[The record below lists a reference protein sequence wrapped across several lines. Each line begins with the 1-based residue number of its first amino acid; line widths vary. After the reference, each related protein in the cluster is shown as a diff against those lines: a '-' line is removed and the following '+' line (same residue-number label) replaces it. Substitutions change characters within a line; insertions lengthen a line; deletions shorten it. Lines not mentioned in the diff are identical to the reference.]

1 MTENNTKLT
10 FKRYE
15 TKYLLTAEQYDA
27 LWQRLRD
34 RVQPD
39 EYCRSTVCSIY
50 YDSSD
55 FDLIRR
61 SVDGPVYKEKL
72 RLRSYG
78 IPDRDST
85 VFVEL
90 KKKYKGIVYKRRITM
105 TEQEAERYLSGQA
118 PAPEQSQVSREIDW
132 FLRQHQPEARVLIA
146 CDREAYVALEDNEL
160 RFTFD
165 KHIRW
170 REDDLSLC
178 SGDAG
183 EELLENDMVL
193 MEIKLP
199 EAAPVWLAELLSEL
213 EIFPQGFSKYGT
225 CYKNKLIGKYFDGVI
240 EIA

>member
-1 MTENNTKLT
+1 MTDNNTKLT

-15 TKYLLTAEQYDA
+15 TKYLLTAKQYEN
-27 LWQRLRD
+27 LR
-34 RVQPD
+34 RCLEGRIQPD

-50 YDSSD
+50 YDSPD

-78 IPDRDST
+78 IPDENGT

-90 KKKYKGIVYKRRITM
+90 KKKFKGIVYKRRIAM
-105 TEQEAERYLSGQA
+105 TAAEAEKYLSGEA

-132 FLRQHQPEARVLIA
+132 FLRLHRPEARVFIA
-146 CDREAYVALEDNEL
+146 CDREAYVAVEDNEL

-170 REDDLSLC
+170 RETGLSLC
-178 SGDAG
+178 AGDSG
-183 EELLENDMVL
+183 EELLDGDTVL

-199 EAAPVWLAELLSEL
+199 EAAPIWLAELLSEL
-213 EIFPQGFSKYGT
+213 EIYPRGFSKYGT
-225 CYKNKLIGKYFDGVI
+225 CYKNKLIEKYFDGVI